1 MRELASIRKDI
12 NSVDSAIRELFLLRM
27 SLAHEVAETK
37 AQSDDKIY
45 KPDREAEIIEQRSAG
60 MEEEIRLKYIAL
72 LQSMIRASRE
82 YQYSEILRQ
91 TPEKFPFYPAE
102 TLAKPKTVFYQGVP
116 GAYQELAA
124 RALFPRCEPQ
134 NVPTWEQ
141 VFQSVRDGKAD
152 IGVILGSG
160 LGDYAEAL
168 EDAVKL
174 PYSEI
179 PGFPRS
185 TVAGHAGMWC
195 CGTLYGKRVVMMQG
209 RFHYYEGYG
218 MKDVTLP
225 VRVMQKIGVKT
236 LIVTNAA
243 GGVNL
248 GYHPGE
254 LMVIGDMFSMTAQ
267 NPLIG
272 PNLDA
277 FGPRFPDMSCAFD
290 KELRALAHE
299 CANEQ
304 GFALREGVYAQM
316 TGPTY
321 ETPAEIRMLRTLGAD
336 AVGMSTVPEVIV
348 ARHGGMRVLGISCIT
363 NMAAGILDQPLN
375 HAEVT
380 ETANRVKGQ
389 FRNLLDRIIEKM

>member
-1 MRELASIRKDI
+1 MMDEMKRID
-12 NSVDSAIRELFLLRM
+12 
-27 SLAHEVAETK
+27 
-37 AQSDDKIY
+37 
-45 KPDREAEIIEQRSAG
+45 EAA
-60 MEEEIRLKYIAL
+60 
-72 LQSMIRASRE
+72 
-82 YQYSEILRQ
+82 
-91 TPEKFPFYPAE
+91 
-102 TLAKPKTVFYQGVP
+102 AKVLDV
-116 GAYQELAA
+116 
-124 RALFPRCEPQ
+124 C
-134 NVPTWEQ
+134 
-141 VFQSVRDGKAD
+141 GKAD

-236 LIVTNAA
+236 LVVTNAA

>member
-1 MRELASIRKDI
+1 MMDEMKRIDEAAAKVLA
-12 NSVDSAIRELFLLRM
+12 V
-27 SLAHEVAETK
+27 
-37 AQSDDKIY
+37 
-45 KPDREAEIIEQRSAG
+45 
-60 MEEEIRLKYIAL
+60 
-72 LQSMIRASRE
+72 
-82 YQYSEILRQ
+82 
-91 TPEKFPFYPAE
+91 
-102 TLAKPKTVFYQGVP
+102 
-116 GAYQELAA
+116 
-124 RALFPRCEPQ
+124 C
-134 NVPTWEQ
+134 
-141 VFQSVRDGKAD
+141 GKAD

-160 LGDYAEAL
+160 LGEYAEAL

-195 CGTLYGKRVVMMQG
+195 CGTLHGKRVVMMQG

-254 LMVIGDMFSMTAQ
+254 LMVIGDIFSMTAQ

-321 ETPAEIRMLRTLGAD
+321 ETPAEIRILRTLGAD

-389 FRNLLDRIIEKM
+389 FRNLLDGIIEKM

>member
-1 MRELASIRKDI
+1 MMDEMKRIDEAAAKVLA
-12 NSVDSAIRELFLLRM
+12 V
-27 SLAHEVAETK
+27 
-37 AQSDDKIY
+37 
-45 KPDREAEIIEQRSAG
+45 
-60 MEEEIRLKYIAL
+60 
-72 LQSMIRASRE
+72 
-82 YQYSEILRQ
+82 
-91 TPEKFPFYPAE
+91 
-102 TLAKPKTVFYQGVP
+102 
-116 GAYQELAA
+116 
-124 RALFPRCEPQ
+124 C
-134 NVPTWEQ
+134 
-141 VFQSVRDGKAD
+141 GKAD

-254 LMVIGDMFSMTAQ
+254 LMVIGDIFSMTAQ

-290 KELRALAHE
+290 QELRALAHE

-389 FRNLLDRIIEKM
+389 FRSLLDGIIEKM

>member
-1 MRELASIRKDI
+1 MMDEMKRIDEAAAKVLA
-12 NSVDSAIRELFLLRM
+12 V
-27 SLAHEVAETK
+27 
-37 AQSDDKIY
+37 
-45 KPDREAEIIEQRSAG
+45 
-60 MEEEIRLKYIAL
+60 
-72 LQSMIRASRE
+72 
-82 YQYSEILRQ
+82 
-91 TPEKFPFYPAE
+91 
-102 TLAKPKTVFYQGVP
+102 
-116 GAYQELAA
+116 
-124 RALFPRCEPQ
+124 C
-134 NVPTWEQ
+134 
-141 VFQSVRDGKAD
+141 GKAD

-299 CANEQ
+299 CASEQ

>member
-1 MRELASIRKDI
+1 MMDEMKRIDEAAAKVLA
-12 NSVDSAIRELFLLRM
+12 V
-27 SLAHEVAETK
+27 
-37 AQSDDKIY
+37 
-45 KPDREAEIIEQRSAG
+45 
-60 MEEEIRLKYIAL
+60 
-72 LQSMIRASRE
+72 
-82 YQYSEILRQ
+82 
-91 TPEKFPFYPAE
+91 
-102 TLAKPKTVFYQGVP
+102 
-116 GAYQELAA
+116 
-124 RALFPRCEPQ
+124 C
-134 NVPTWEQ
+134 
-141 VFQSVRDGKAD
+141 GKAD

-348 ARHGGMRVLGISCIT
+348 ARHGGMRVLGISCLT
-363 NMAAGILDQPLN
+363 NKNLPDCMRPAPLEEVIAVAGRAGKDLGRLVE
-375 HAEVT
+375 AVVT
-380 ETANRVKGQ
+380 K
-389 FRNLLDRIIEKM
+389 L

>member
-1 MRELASIRKDI
+1 MMDEMKRIDEAAAKVLA
-12 NSVDSAIRELFLLRM
+12 V
-27 SLAHEVAETK
+27 
-37 AQSDDKIY
+37 
-45 KPDREAEIIEQRSAG
+45 
-60 MEEEIRLKYIAL
+60 
-72 LQSMIRASRE
+72 
-82 YQYSEILRQ
+82 
-91 TPEKFPFYPAE
+91 
-102 TLAKPKTVFYQGVP
+102 
-116 GAYQELAA
+116 
-124 RALFPRCEPQ
+124 C
-134 NVPTWEQ
+134 
-141 VFQSVRDGKAD
+141 GKAD

-254 LMVIGDMFSMTAQ
+254 LMVIGDIFSMTAQ

-336 AVGMSTVPEVIV
+336 AVGMSTVPETMVCNYM
-348 ARHGGMRVLGISCIT
+348 GMKVLAVSCIT
-363 NMAAGILDQPLN
+363 NMATGIQTVKHSHARVLEIANQAGDTLCRWLGAVIQRR
-375 HAEVT
+375 E
-380 ETANRVKGQ
+380 
-389 FRNLLDRIIEKM
+389 

>member
-1 MRELASIRKDI
+1 MMDEMKRIDEAAAKVLA
-12 NSVDSAIRELFLLRM
+12 V
-27 SLAHEVAETK
+27 
-37 AQSDDKIY
+37 
-45 KPDREAEIIEQRSAG
+45 
-60 MEEEIRLKYIAL
+60 
-72 LQSMIRASRE
+72 
-82 YQYSEILRQ
+82 
-91 TPEKFPFYPAE
+91 
-102 TLAKPKTVFYQGVP
+102 
-116 GAYQELAA
+116 
-124 RALFPRCEPQ
+124 C
-134 NVPTWEQ
+134 
-141 VFQSVRDGKAD
+141 GKAD

-160 LGDYAEAL
+160 LGDYAETL

-209 RFHYYEGYG
+209 RFHYYEGYS

-236 LIVTNAA
+236 LVVTNAA

>member
-1 MRELASIRKDI
+1 MMDEMKRID
-12 NSVDSAIRELFLLRM
+12 
-27 SLAHEVAETK
+27 
-37 AQSDDKIY
+37 
-45 KPDREAEIIEQRSAG
+45 EAA
-60 MEEEIRLKYIAL
+60 
-72 LQSMIRASRE
+72 
-82 YQYSEILRQ
+82 
-91 TPEKFPFYPAE
+91 
-102 TLAKPKTVFYQGVP
+102 AKVFAV
-116 GAYQELAA
+116 
-124 RALFPRCEPQ
+124 C
-134 NVPTWEQ
+134 
-141 VFQSVRDGKAD
+141 GKAD

-195 CGTLYGKRVVMMQG
+195 CGTLYGKRVVTMQG

-254 LMVIGDMFSMTAQ
+254 LMVIGDIFSMTAQ

>member
-1 MRELASIRKDI
+1 MMDEMKRIDEAAAKVLA
-12 NSVDSAIRELFLLRM
+12 V
-27 SLAHEVAETK
+27 
-37 AQSDDKIY
+37 
-45 KPDREAEIIEQRSAG
+45 
-60 MEEEIRLKYIAL
+60 
-72 LQSMIRASRE
+72 
-82 YQYSEILRQ
+82 
-91 TPEKFPFYPAE
+91 
-102 TLAKPKTVFYQGVP
+102 
-116 GAYQELAA
+116 
-124 RALFPRCEPQ
+124 C
-134 NVPTWEQ
+134 
-141 VFQSVRDGKAD
+141 GKAD

-272 PNLDA
+272 PNLNA

-316 TGPTY
+316 AGPTY

>member
-1 MRELASIRKDI
+1 MTNRPT
-12 NSVDSAIRELFLLRM
+12 
-27 SLAHEVAETK
+27 VA
-37 AQSDDKIY
+37 
-45 KPDREAEIIEQRSAG
+45 
-60 MEEEIRLKYIAL
+60 L
-72 LQSMIRASRE
+72 
-82 YQYSEILRQ
+82 
-91 TPEKFPFYPAE
+91 
-102 TLAKPKTVFYQGVP
+102 V
-116 GAYQELAA
+116 
-124 RALFPRCEPQ
+124 
-134 NVPTWEQ
+134 
-141 VFQSVRDGKAD
+141 
-152 IGVILGSG
+152 LGSG

-254 LMVIGDMFSMTAQ
+254 LMVIGDIFSMTAQ

-389 FRNLLDRIIEKM
+389 FKNLLDRIIEKM

>member
-1 MRELASIRKDI
+1 MMDEMKRIDEAAAKVLA
-12 NSVDSAIRELFLLRM
+12 V
-27 SLAHEVAETK
+27 
-37 AQSDDKIY
+37 
-45 KPDREAEIIEQRSAG
+45 
-60 MEEEIRLKYIAL
+60 
-72 LQSMIRASRE
+72 
-82 YQYSEILRQ
+82 
-91 TPEKFPFYPAE
+91 
-102 TLAKPKTVFYQGVP
+102 
-116 GAYQELAA
+116 
-124 RALFPRCEPQ
+124 C
-134 NVPTWEQ
+134 
-141 VFQSVRDGKAD
+141 GKAD

-321 ETPAEIRMLRTLGAD
+321 ETPAEIRMLRPLGAD

-389 FRNLLDRIIEKM
+389 FRSLLDGIIEKL

>member
-1 MRELASIRKDI
+1 MMDEMKRIDEAAAKVLA
-12 NSVDSAIRELFLLRM
+12 V
-27 SLAHEVAETK
+27 
-37 AQSDDKIY
+37 
-45 KPDREAEIIEQRSAG
+45 
-60 MEEEIRLKYIAL
+60 
-72 LQSMIRASRE
+72 
-82 YQYSEILRQ
+82 
-91 TPEKFPFYPAE
+91 
-102 TLAKPKTVFYQGVP
+102 
-116 GAYQELAA
+116 
-124 RALFPRCEPQ
+124 C
-134 NVPTWEQ
+134 
-141 VFQSVRDGKAD
+141 GKAD

-254 LMVIGDMFSMTAQ
+254 LMVIGDIFSMTAQ

-272 PNLDA
+272 PNLYA

>member
-1 MRELASIRKDI
+1 MTDEMKRIDEAAAKVLA
-12 NSVDSAIRELFLLRM
+12 V
-27 SLAHEVAETK
+27 
-37 AQSDDKIY
+37 
-45 KPDREAEIIEQRSAG
+45 
-60 MEEEIRLKYIAL
+60 
-72 LQSMIRASRE
+72 
-82 YQYSEILRQ
+82 
-91 TPEKFPFYPAE
+91 
-102 TLAKPKTVFYQGVP
+102 
-116 GAYQELAA
+116 
-124 RALFPRCEPQ
+124 C
-134 NVPTWEQ
+134 
-141 VFQSVRDGKAD
+141 GKAD

-209 RFHYYEGYG
+209 RFHYYEGYS

-236 LIVTNAA
+236 LVVTNAA

>member
-1 MRELASIRKDI
+1 MMDEMKRIDEAAAKVLA
-12 NSVDSAIRELFLLRM
+12 V
-27 SLAHEVAETK
+27 
-37 AQSDDKIY
+37 
-45 KPDREAEIIEQRSAG
+45 
-60 MEEEIRLKYIAL
+60 
-72 LQSMIRASRE
+72 
-82 YQYSEILRQ
+82 
-91 TPEKFPFYPAE
+91 
-102 TLAKPKTVFYQGVP
+102 
-116 GAYQELAA
+116 
-124 RALFPRCEPQ
+124 C
-134 NVPTWEQ
+134 
-141 VFQSVRDGKAD
+141 GKAD

-254 LMVIGDMFSMTAQ
+254 LMVIGDIFSMTAQ

-363 NMAAGILDQPLN
+363 NMAAGILDQPLS

>member
-1 MRELASIRKDI
+1 MMDEMKRIDEAAAKVLA
-12 NSVDSAIRELFLLRM
+12 V
-27 SLAHEVAETK
+27 
-37 AQSDDKIY
+37 
-45 KPDREAEIIEQRSAG
+45 
-60 MEEEIRLKYIAL
+60 
-72 LQSMIRASRE
+72 
-82 YQYSEILRQ
+82 
-91 TPEKFPFYPAE
+91 
-102 TLAKPKTVFYQGVP
+102 
-116 GAYQELAA
+116 
-124 RALFPRCEPQ
+124 C
-134 NVPTWEQ
+134 
-141 VFQSVRDGKAD
+141 GKAD

-168 EDAVKL
+168 EDAIKL

-254 LMVIGDMFSMTAQ
+254 LMVIGDIFSMTAQ

-299 CANEQ
+299 CASEQ

>member
-1 MRELASIRKDI
+1 MMDEMKRIDEAAAKVLA
-12 NSVDSAIRELFLLRM
+12 V
-27 SLAHEVAETK
+27 
-37 AQSDDKIY
+37 
-45 KPDREAEIIEQRSAG
+45 
-60 MEEEIRLKYIAL
+60 
-72 LQSMIRASRE
+72 
-82 YQYSEILRQ
+82 
-91 TPEKFPFYPAE
+91 
-102 TLAKPKTVFYQGVP
+102 
-116 GAYQELAA
+116 
-124 RALFPRCEPQ
+124 C
-134 NVPTWEQ
+134 
-141 VFQSVRDGKAD
+141 GKAD

-179 PGFPRS
+179 PGFPHS

-254 LMVIGDMFSMTAQ
+254 LMVIGDIFSMTAQ

>member
-1 MRELASIRKDI
+1 MTDEMKRIDEAAAKVLA
-12 NSVDSAIRELFLLRM
+12 V
-27 SLAHEVAETK
+27 
-37 AQSDDKIY
+37 
-45 KPDREAEIIEQRSAG
+45 
-60 MEEEIRLKYIAL
+60 
-72 LQSMIRASRE
+72 
-82 YQYSEILRQ
+82 
-91 TPEKFPFYPAE
+91 
-102 TLAKPKTVFYQGVP
+102 
-116 GAYQELAA
+116 
-124 RALFPRCEPQ
+124 C
-134 NVPTWEQ
+134 
-141 VFQSVRDGKAD
+141 GKAD

-236 LIVTNAA
+236 LVVTNAA

-299 CANEQ
+299 CANDQ